1 MPEPLTHFEIAA
13 GTARVVLNRPH
24 KRNALSRQLLD
35 ELFDSVRRVEADSSV
50 RVLVLEAEGPVFCAG
65 MDLAEMQS
73 RSGMPDAAE
82 LWREDTRIY
91 RELIER
97 LFGLPI
103 PTLAVVQG
111 PVLAGGVGLVLACDI
126 VLVAA
131 EAYFSLP
138 EPKRGI
144 TAAVVTPLLNYRI
157 GPGAAGYVLLSG
169 QTVSAA
175 DALRMG
181 LCHEL
186 VPAGESPASR
196 RDAHVGTILAGA
208 PSALALSKSTLQ
220 RCTADDLSRQ
230 LDFAM
235 QISATAR
242 ETEDAREG
250 LAAFLEKRPPSWAP

>member
-1 MPEPLTHFEIAA
+1 MPEPLTHFEVAA
-13 GTARVVLNRPH
+13 GTGRLVLNRPH

-35 ELFDSVRRVEADSSV
+35 ELLDAVRRVEVDRSV

-73 RSGMPDAAE
+73 RAGRPDAAE

-97 LFGLPI
+97 LFRLPI
-103 PTLAVVQG
+103 PTMAVVQG
-111 PVLAGGVGLVLACDI
+111 PLLAGGVGLVLACDI
-126 VLVAA
+126 VLAAA
-131 EAYFSLP
+131 EASFSLP
-138 EPKRGI
+138 EPQRGI
-144 TAAVVTPLLNYRI
+144 TAAVVTPLLNYRL
-157 GPGAAGYVLLSG
+157 GPGAASYALLSG

-186 VPAGESPASR
+186 LAAGVSPAAR
-196 RDAHVGTILAGA
+196 RDALLAAILAGA
-208 PSALALSKSTLQ
+208 PSALALTKSTLQ
-220 RCTADDLSRQ
+220 RCAAEDLSRQ

-235 QISATAR
+235 QVSASAR

-250 LAAFLEKRPPSWAP
+250 LAAFLEKRLPSWAP